1 MIHALLEFVANSV
14 RAGASR
20 ENGPRVWAFVLI
32 VTVIGMALG
41 LALYACTG

>member
-14 RAGASR
+14 RAGATR

-32 VTVIGMALG
+32 LTAIGVALG
-41 LALYACTG
+41 LTLYAGTG